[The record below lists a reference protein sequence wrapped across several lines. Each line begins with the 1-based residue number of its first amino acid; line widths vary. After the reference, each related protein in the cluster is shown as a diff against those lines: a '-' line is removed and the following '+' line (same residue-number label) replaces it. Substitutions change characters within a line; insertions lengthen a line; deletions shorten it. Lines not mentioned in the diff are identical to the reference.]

1 MDPAKLAYVVV
12 PHFEADECG
21 GMGRFVKDAKHSS
34 LLCSELGM
42 ALNLSGWDFNGPVKG
57 VRDGTVIELGQ
68 KRLRFL
74 ETPHVHHWDS
84 MMVFE
89 ETTRSL
95 FPADLFIQPG
105 EQPSIVKENLGKEMC
120 QMYREVGIFAA
131 DKPVLDVVKRIEK
144 LECNWIHPMHGG
156 CLDGGTLK
164 PYIKALR
171 EHPFAF
177 DGKVFG
183 RTFPRKTN
191 PPPTRVRRRRTSNQH
206 LIDEGELLLATQ
218 AAGVGTTL
226 RARRASAALGEHAQA
241 GHPCHELQNEIH
253 VDL

>member
-1 MDPAKLAYVVV
+1 MKETMKLINEITDGIFRIGEFWPEHGITINQFLIVDERPTLIHTGTHPMYDGVRRAVSQVIDPAKLAYVVV

-21 GMGRFVKDAKHSS
+21 GMGRFVREAPTST
-34 LLCSELGM
+34 LVCSELGM
-42 ALNLSGWDFNGPVKG
+42 MLNLSGWDYAGPVKG
-57 VRDGTVIELGQ
+57 ARDGTVLELGQ

-105 EQPSIVKENLGKEMC
+105 EQPSIVRENLGKEMC

-144 LECNWIHPMHGG
+144 LECNWVHPMHGG
-156 CLDGGTLK
+156 CLDQKSLS
-164 PYIKALR
+164 PYIRALR
-171 EHPFAF
+171 EHP
-177 DGKVFG
+177 
-183 RTFPRKTN
+183 
-191 PPPTRVRRRRTSNQH
+191 
-206 LIDEGELLLATQ
+206 
-218 AAGVGTTL
+218 
-226 RARRASAALGEHAQA
+226 
-241 GHPCHELQNEIH
+241 
-253 VDL
+253 